1 MNEAAIIYMT
11 EAADPK
17 EPLRAVGLRDSE
29 IRGFLAIPTAAFRV
43 AYGSETNRRTFD
55 ADSWQRLAHPPMVY
69 AALLSPN
76 DRAETLV
83 RKPKGCIIA
92 GDRNVNWDAV
102 NRLAAIAEE
111 YSRLQAQLEATE
123 NRCRGM
129 ERNSIRRRDMQES
142 YEYLDDA
149 ISQLNDRLRGIS
161 LTD

>member
-1 MNEAAIIYMT
+1 MSGVAIIYLT

-17 EPLRAVGLRDSE
+17 EPLRALGLRDNQ
-29 IRGFLAIPTAAFRV
+29 IRGFLAIPAAAFRI

-55 ADSWQRLAHPPMVY
+55 ADTWQRLARAPMVY
-69 AALLSPN
+69 AALVSPD
-76 DRAETLV
+76 DRAGPLERLE
-83 RKPKGCIIA
+83 GCVIA
-92 GDRNVNWDAV
+92 GDGDWDAV

-142 YEYLDDA
+142 YEYLDNA
-149 ISQLNDRLRGIS
+149 LSQLSDRLRGIA
-161 LTD
+161 LAGID